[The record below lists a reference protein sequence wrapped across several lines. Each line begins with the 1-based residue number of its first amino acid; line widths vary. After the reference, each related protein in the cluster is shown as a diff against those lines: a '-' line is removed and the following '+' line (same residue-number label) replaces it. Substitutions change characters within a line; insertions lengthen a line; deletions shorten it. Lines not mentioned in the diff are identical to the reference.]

1 MAIYLDY
8 AATVP
13 MSPEVLAVY
22 TDALAVVGN
31 PSSIH
36 SFGQSA
42 RQMVEESREAIAL
55 AVNADRNE
63 VIFTSGGTEGNNLA
77 VKGIYWERNKEFTL
91 RKKIVSAYTEH
102 HAVID
107 AIEWL
112 EKHEDAEAIWVPVSE
127 EGEIDFDW
135 YRNYLSEHSDEIALV
150 TFMLANNETGII
162 SDLKKFV
169 ALAKEHGIPTHSD
182 AVAAFGH
189 MPIDFAELGL
199 DTMAISAHKVGGPVG
214 VGALL
219 VSRST
224 KITSLIQ
231 GGGQERGIRSG
242 TLNAAGAKAFAFAAE
257 KALKSMDSHNL
268 HTRKLV
274 EQIRQTVAQQIPGAR
289 FSRGGQPGLPHNAHF
304 TFEDAKSDSLLFL
317 LDQAGY
323 AASAGSACQAGVAR
337 PSHVLLAMGRTEAEA
352 NGTLRFTVSDS
363 TSEAEVR
370 QLLEILP
377 DIVATARA

>member
-13 MSPEVLAVY
+13 MSPEVLSHY

-77 VKGIYWERNKEFTL
+77 IKGLFWQRSSEVPT
-91 RKKIVSAYTEH
+91 RKKIVSTYTEH

-107 AIEWL
+107 TIEWL
-112 EKHEDAEAIWVPVSE
+112 EKHEGAEAVWVPVSE
-127 EGEIDFDW
+127 DGEIDFDW
-135 YRNYLSEHSDEIALV
+135 YSRYLTEHGNDVALV
-150 TFMLANNETGII
+150 TFMLANNEIGVLTN
-162 SDLKKFV
+162 LKKFV
-169 ALAKEHGIPTHSD
+169 EVANQFQIPCHTD
-182 AVAAFGH
+182 AVAAFGYV
-189 MPIDFAELGL
+189 PIDFSELGL
-199 DTMAISAHKVGGPVG
+199 ATMAISAHKVGGPVG

-219 VSRST
+219 VSRAT

-231 GGGQERGIRSG
+231 GGGQERGLRSG
-242 TLNAAGAKAFAFAAE
+242 TLNAAGAKAFAFAANV
-257 KALKSMDSHNL
+257 ALANMDSHNS

-274 EQIRQTVAQQIPGAR
+274 EQIRQTVMQQIPGAR
-289 FSRGGQPGLPHNAHF
+289 FSRGNQPGLSHNAHF
-304 TFEDAKSDSLLFL
+304 TFEGAKSDSLLFL

-337 PSHVLLAMGRTEAEA
+337 PSHVLLAMGRSEAQA
-352 NGTLRFTVSDS
+352 NGTLRFTLSER
-363 TSEAEVR
+363 TSEAEVA

-377 DIVATARA
+377 TIVATARA

>member
-77 VKGIYWERNKEFTL
+77 VKGIYWERNKEFTS

-127 EGEIDFDW
+127 EGEVDFNW
-135 YRNYLSEHSDEIALV
+135 YRSFLSEHSNEIALV
-150 TFMLANNETGII
+150 TFMLANNETGVIQDI
-162 SDLKKFV
+162 AAV
-169 ALAKEHGIPTHSD
+169 GERARRAAARRLAPLAGRRARHRRLP
-182 AVAAFGH
+182 
-189 MPIDFAELGL
+189 
-199 DTMAISAHKVGGPVG
+199 GGP
-214 VGALL
+214 AAPLL
-219 VSRST
+219 M
-224 KITSLIQ
+224 
-231 GGGQERGIRSG
+231 SG
-242 TLNAAGAKAFAFAAE
+242 
-257 KALKSMDSHNL
+257 
-268 HTRKLV
+268 
-274 EQIRQTVAQQIPGAR
+274 
-289 FSRGGQPGLPHNAHF
+289 
-304 TFEDAKSDSLLFL
+304 
-317 LDQAGY
+317 
-323 AASAGSACQAGVAR
+323 
-337 PSHVLLAMGRTEAEA
+337 
-352 NGTLRFTVSDS
+352 
-363 TSEAEVR
+363 
-370 QLLEILP
+370 
-377 DIVATARA
+377 

>member
-42 RQMVEESREAIAL
+42 RQMVEEAREGIAL

-63 VIFTSGGTEGNNLA
+63 VIFTSGGTEANNLA
-77 VKGIYWERNKEFTL
+77 IKGLFWERNRELAT

-102 HAVID
+102 HAVTD
-107 AIEWL
+107 TIEWL
-112 EKHEDAEAIWVPVSE
+112 EKHEGAEPIWAPVSE
-127 EGEIDFDW
+127 NGEIDFDW
-135 YRNYLSEHSDEIALV
+135 YRSYLSENANEIALV

-162 SDLKKFV
+162 TDVRNFAREANK
-169 ALAKEHGIPTHSD
+169 HDIPSHSD
-182 AVAAFGH
+182 AVAAFGYL
-189 MPIDFAELGL
+189 PINFSEIGL
-199 DTMAISAHKVGGPVG
+199 STMAISAHKVGGPVG
-214 VGALL
+214 VGALI

-224 KITSLIQ
+224 KITSLMQ

-242 TLNAAGAKAFAFAAE
+242 TLNAAGNRAFAFAAE
-257 KALKSMDSHNL
+257 KALDSMDAHND
-268 HTRKLV
+268 HTRKLI
-274 EQIRQTVAQQIPGAR
+274 EQIRNSVLANIPGAR
-289 FSRGGQPGLPHNAHF
+289 FSRGEQPGLAHNAHF
-304 TFEDAKSDSLLFL
+304 TFAGAKSDSLLFL
-317 LDQAGY
+317 LDQAGI

-337 PSHVLLAMGRTEAEA
+337 PSHVLLAMGRSEAEA
-352 NGTLRFTVSDS
+352 NGTLRFTVGAATTQADIDH
-363 TSEAEVR
+363 
-370 QLLEILP
+370 LLDILP
-377 DIVATARA
+377 DLVVTARA